1 MMTEELLIEVR
12 GMTIKRDESVLQ
24 HDINFTVARGQI
36 LAIMGETGAGKS
48 RLIRHMVGLE
58 PPAQGEVYYQ
68 GDGFWGGP
76 EESRQ
81 RLMRRFGVL
90 FAGGALF
97 STKTLIENVAI
108 GLRLHTAL
116 NREDVMAVARLKLA
130 LMGLLGYENHY
141 PSEVDESRRTWAGF
155 ARATALDPEILFLDE
170 PAALL
175 DPLGARR
182 VDEIIRWFRDD
193 LGATVVL
200 VSNDHE
206 TLYSLADEAVF
217 LDSETH
223 TMTARG
229 KPSYLRDHATDPKVR
244 AFLGGGRE

>member
-1 MMTEELLIEVR
+1 MTEGPLIEVR
-12 GMTIKRDESVLQ
+12 GLTIRRDKTLIQ
-24 HDINFTVARGQI
+24 HGLNFTVARGQI
-36 LAIMGETGAGKS
+36 FAIMGETGAGKS
-48 RLIRHMVGLE
+48 ALIRHMVGLE
-58 PPAQGEVYYQ
+58 PPAEGEVFYQGE
-68 GDGFWGGP
+68 GFWSGS
-76 EESRQ
+76 EESRE
-81 RLMRRFGVL
+81 RLMRRFGGL

-116 NREDVMAVARLKLA
+116 NRDDVVAVARLKLA

-155 ARATALDPEILFLDE
+155 ARATALDPKILFLDE
-170 PAALL
+170 PAARL

-182 VDEIIRWFRDD
+182 VDEIIRWCRDD

-200 VSNDHE
+200 ASNDHE
-206 TLYSLADEAVF
+206 TLFSLADEAIF
-217 LDSETH
+217 LDSETN

-229 KPSYLRDHATDPKVR
+229 NPAYLRDHSTDPKVR

>member
-1 MMTEELLIEVR
+1 MMTEGPLIEVR
-12 GMTIKRDESVLQ
+12 GLTIKRDETVIQAGL
-24 HDINFTVARGQI
+24 NFTVGRGQI
-36 LAIMGETGAGKS
+36 FAIMGETGAGKS

-58 PPAQGEVYYQ
+58 PPAEGDVYYE
-68 GDGFWGGP
+68 GDGFWSGP
-76 EESRQ
+76 FEARD

-90 FAGGALF
+90 FEGGALF
-97 STKTLIENVAI
+97 STKTLIENVAVV
-108 GLRLHTAL
+108 LRLHTAL
-116 NREDVMAVARLKLA
+116 NRDDVMAVARLKLA
-130 LMGLLGYENHY
+130 LMGLPGYENHY

-170 PAALL
+170 PAARL

-206 TLYSLADEAVF
+206 TLFSLADEAIF
-217 LDSETH
+217 LDSETN

-229 KPSYLRDHATDPKVR
+229 NPSYLRDHSTDPKVR
-244 AFLGGGRE
+244 AFLGGGRV

>member
-1 MMTEELLIEVR
+1 MTEEPLIEVR
-12 GMTIKRDESVLQ
+12 GMSIKRGQAVIQAHLD
-24 HDINFTVARGQI
+24 FTVRRGQI
-36 LAIMGETGAGKS
+36 FAIMGETGAGKS
-48 RLIRHMVGLE
+48 ALIRHMVGLE
-58 PPAQGEVYYQ
+58 PPAEGEVYYQ
-68 GDGFWGGP
+68 GEGFWSGP
-76 EESRQ
+76 EERRE

-116 NREDVMAVARLKLA
+116 SRDDVVAVARLKLA

-170 PAALL
+170 PAARL

-206 TLYSLADEAVF
+206 TLLSLADEAIF
-217 LDSETH
+217 LDSETN

-229 KPSYLRDHATDPKVR
+229 NPSHLRDHGLDPKVR
-244 AFLGGGRE
+244 AFLGGGRG

>member
-1 MMTEELLIEVR
+1 MTEGPLIEVR
-12 GMTIKRDESVLQ
+12 GLTIKGEDAVIQRGL
-24 HDINFTVARGQI
+24 NFTVGRGQI
-36 LAIMGETGAGKS
+36 FAIMGETGAGKS

-58 PPAQGEVYYQ
+58 PPAEGEVYYQ
-68 GDGFWGGP
+68 GDGFWSGS
-76 EESRQ
+76 EEDRE

-108 GLRLHTAL
+108 GLRLHTGL
-116 NREDVMAVARLKLA
+116 NREDVIAVARLKLA

-141 PSEVDESRRTWAGF
+141 PSEVDEARRTWAGF

-170 PAALL
+170 PAARL

-206 TLYSLADEAVF
+206 TLFSLADEAIF
-217 LDSETH
+217 LDSETN

-229 KPSYLRDHATDPKVR
+229 NPSYLRDHATDPKVR
-244 AFLGGGRE
+244 AFLGGGRV

>member
-1 MMTEELLIEVR
+1 
-12 GMTIKRDESVLQ
+12 
-24 HDINFTVARGQI
+24 
-36 LAIMGETGAGKS
+36 
-48 RLIRHMVGLE
+48 
-58 PPAQGEVYYQ
+58 
-68 GDGFWGGP
+68 
-76 EESRQ
+76 
-81 RLMRRFGVL
+81 MRRFGVL

-116 NREDVMAVARLKLA
+116 SRDDVVAVARLKLA

-170 PAALL
+170 PAARL

-206 TLYSLADEAVF
+206 TLLSLADEAIF
-217 LDSETH
+217 LDSETN

-229 KPSYLRDHATDPKVR
+229 NPSHLRDHGLDPKVR
-244 AFLGGGRE
+244 AFLGGGRG